1 MKELKKKIE
10 DLNIGD
16 FVTDGEEWAEVAHS
30 SESGAYIDNK
40 YYSYRGQINDGTLEQ
55 FKVELNQLIAVSDF
69 HKGNEVK
76 SI

>member
-30 SESGAYIDNK
+30 SESGTYIDDK
-40 YYSYRGQINDGTLEQ
+40 YYAYRGQLNDGSLEE
-55 FKVELNQLIAVSDF
+55 FKIELNQLIAVSDF
-69 HKGNEVK
+69 HEGNEV
-76 SI
+76 